1 MVIMP
6 APNDSSLFITNVGLD
21 LKRVGEV
28 TLNQWGVAWKWRGGA
43 SNTDGNRPIDNNIL
57 MIKMSYNRASHEY
70 QALSSSQIFSNF

>member
-28 TLNQWGVAWKWRGGA
+28 TLNQWGVA
-43 SNTDGNRPIDNNIL
+43 
-57 MIKMSYNRASHEY
+57 
-70 QALSSSQIFSNF
+70 